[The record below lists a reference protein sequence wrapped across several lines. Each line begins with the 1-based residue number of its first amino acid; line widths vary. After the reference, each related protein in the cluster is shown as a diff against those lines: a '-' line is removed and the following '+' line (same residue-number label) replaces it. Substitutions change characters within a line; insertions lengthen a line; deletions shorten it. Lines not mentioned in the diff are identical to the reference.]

1 LITFFE
7 GLPFWCLL
15 DILPIRNEV
24 GDVVLFLLSYKDITN
39 EYSESRYIYRDN
51 VTRFF
56 ASGFF
61 HESVSPQLQS
71 IPIRPFQFFSKIC
84 RDIRTSRCT
93 TGINNTGGRI
103 L

>member
-39 EYSESRYIYRDN
+39 EYSESRYI
-51 VTRFF
+51 
-56 ASGFF
+56 
-61 HESVSPQLQS
+61 
-71 IPIRPFQFFSKIC
+71 
-84 RDIRTSRCT
+84 
-93 TGINNTGGRI
+93 
-103 L
+103 